1 MLYSSPQ
8 TCLYRSCNGPQYA
21 PRIAVRCISST
32 PVLYKKGGKAN
43 MSHTRTDSSPPVT
56 DASRR
61 TPTDEAFD
69 FSTLESGILKA
80 LEKLTRDL
88 SQLRSGGR
96 FNPDV
101 VENLKVQLGKAGSKE
116 TVRLKDLAQVVPKGR
131 LLNVIVG
138 EKEVSF
144 QTLGQRCYFHDPLY
158 L

>member
-1 MLYSSPQ
+1 MLYSSSQ

-56 DASRR
+56 
-61 TPTDEAFD
+61 PTDEAFD

-80 LEKLTRDL
+80 LEKLTHDL

-144 QTLGQRCYFHDPLY
+144 RTLERRYYFHEPLY